1 MFDHLRG
8 VSLFHADIFLWPQD
22 SGGWSLFS
30 TGVAISKLTCTDA
43 CTCLGGGV
51 GLGSGA
57 APELAAAWGKRGI
70 PVSGPSLW
78 LPRPWRLFFLQE
90 SAVFHRLT
98 LSCCLVNTVL
108 LG

>member
-1 MFDHLRG
+1 MG
-8 VSLFHADIFLWPQD
+8 A
-22 SGGWSLFS
+22 LFS
-30 TGVAISKLTCTDA
+30 VGVAISKFTGTDA

-57 APELAAAWGKRGI
+57 APELAAAWGGRGI
-70 PVSGPSLW
+70 PVLSPSLW
-78 LPRPWRLFFLQE
+78 LPHPWHLLFLQE
-90 SAVFHRLT
+90 NAVFHRLT